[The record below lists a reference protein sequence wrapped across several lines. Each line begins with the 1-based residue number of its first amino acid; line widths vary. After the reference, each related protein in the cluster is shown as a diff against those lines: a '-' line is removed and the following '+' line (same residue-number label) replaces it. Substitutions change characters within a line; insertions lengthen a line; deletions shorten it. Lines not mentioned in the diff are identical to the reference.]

1 MTKPTN
7 HKTTMTTLNQTEKRS
22 LSTIASEI
30 RKDWGSKVNF
40 AAKPYLSAMAGL
52 DSIDDNYGYD
62 SAKSVVLYFL
72 SNASSWR
79 GENAKRIKAELKA
92 MVNRR

>member
-1 MTKPTN
+1 
-7 HKTTMTTLNQTEKRS
+7 MTTLNQTEKRS

>member
-1 MTKPTN
+1 MI
-7 HKTTMTTLNQTEKRS
+7 TLNQTEKRS
-22 LSTIASEI
+22 LSTIAAEI

-52 DSIDDNYGYD
+52 DSITDQYGYD
-62 SAKSVVLYFL
+62 DARSIVLYFL

-92 MVNRR
+92 MAKR

>member
-1 MTKPTN
+1 MI
-7 HKTTMTTLNQTEKRS
+7 TLNQTEKRS

-30 RKDWGSKVNF
+30 RRDWGSKVNF

-52 DSIDDNYGYD
+52 DTIDDQYGYD
-62 SAKSVVLYFL
+62 DARSIVLYFL

-79 GENAKRIKAELKA
+79 GETAKRIKAELKA
-92 MVNRR
+92 LAKR